1 VHRTRRGYTLL
12 ELSLVV
18 ALLVILAALAYPVVD
33 NMYASSRL
41 NAASDTIRARW
52 NDARSRAMEERR
64 AYRFSIKD
72 NTGCF
77 RLAPDSA
84 EFWDDG
90 EGLDEVDSDIPA
102 LVVEGSLPDRV
113 YFGAGDGTAALD
125 SASQWRTLVT
135 FLADGTASDDVEVS
149 FATQG
154 ARTVTLKLRASTGCA
169 MTVSLPLANRDS

>member
-1 VHRTRRGYTLL
+1 LA
-12 ELSLVV
+12 LVV
-18 ALLVILAALAYPVVD
+18 AMLVILAAIAYPVVD

-52 NDARSRAMEERR
+52 SDARTRAMEERR

-72 NTGCF
+72 NTGTF

-90 EGLDEVDSDIPA
+90 EGTDEIGSDQPA
-102 LVVEGSLPDRV
+102 LVLEGSLPDRV
-113 YFGAGDGTAALD
+113 YFGAGDATAAAGSE
-125 SASQWRTLVT
+125 SAQQWRTLVT
-135 FLADGTASDDVEVS
+135 FLADGTASDDVEVN

-154 ARTVTLKLRASTGCA
+154 ARTVTLKLRATTGCA
-169 MTVSLPLANRDS
+169 MTVSLPAVNRDS